1 MTTFTFLS
9 HSIFHHFI
17 GMTAE
22 NIERKELKAMNSAAN
37 SGESSEMTASGS
49 ISVSIV
55 VKHESVE
62 SLSVQRL

>member
-1 MTTFTFLS
+1 
-9 HSIFHHFI
+9 
-17 GMTAE
+17 MTAE